1 MSNRFA
7 PEGRI
12 VRRKNAFRWAAL
24 PLAATL
30 ILVLSGCSS
39 YELSRGFLPGE
50 PGVTNH
56 TDMIV
61 NFWNG
66 SWIVL
71 WAVGLIAWGLMFY
84 AVIVYRRRKGDN
96 TMPPQMRYNNPIEA
110 LFTVV
115 PLVLVIGFFAFTAD
129 TMEKIERPVASDIN
143 IQVIG
148 KQWSWD
154 FNYLDNNVYETG
166 IQSQF
171 DGELGS
177 EAALPTLY
185 LPVNTS
191 VKIELKSRDVVH
203 SFWVIDFLYKKDTF
217 PGKTNYMYFTPQRE
231 GTYKGKCAEL
241 CGEYHSMMLF
251 NVKVVSRA
259 EFDSQMAALAAKG
272 NTGLLDDSYDRNQNL
287 PGNGSGSKG

>member
-1 MSNRFA
+1 M
-7 PEGRI
+7 
-12 VRRKNAFRWAAL
+12 RRKNAFRWAAL

-39 YELSRGFLPGE
+39 YEFSRGFLPGE

-96 TMPPQMRYNNPIEA
+96 TMPPQMRYNNPVEA

-129 TMEKIERPVASDIN
+129 TMEKIEKPVDSEMH

-154 FNYLDNNVYETG
+154 FNYKDNNVFETG
-166 IQSQF
+166 VQSQF

-191 VKIELKSRDVVH
+191 VEIELTSRDVVH

>member
-1 MSNRFA
+1 M
-7 PEGRI
+7 
-12 VRRKNAFRWAAL
+12 RRKNAFRWAAL

-39 YELSRGFLPGE
+39 YEFSRGFLPGE

-129 TMEKIERPVASDIN
+129 TMEKIERPVDSEIN

>member
-1 MSNRFA
+1 
-7 PEGRI
+7 
-12 VRRKNAFRWAAL
+12 
-24 PLAATL
+24 
-30 ILVLSGCSS
+30 
-39 YELSRGFLPGE
+39 
-50 PGVTNH
+50 
-56 TDMIV
+56 MIV
-61 NFWNG
+61 NLWNG

-71 WAVGLIAWGLMFY
+71 WIVGLIAWALMFY

-96 TMPPQMRYNNPIEA
+96 TMPPQFRYNNPIEA

-115 PLVLVIGFFAFTAD
+115 PLVLVMGFFAFTAD
-129 TMEKIERPVASDIN
+129 TMEKIEKPVDSELH

-154 FNYLDNNVYETG
+154 FNYKDNNVYETG

-191 VKIELKSRDVVH
+191 VEIELNSRDVVH

-231 GTYKGKCAEL
+231 GTYQGKCAEL

-272 NTGLLDDSYDRNQNL
+272 NTGQLDSSYDRNLNL
-287 PGNGSGSKG
+287 PGNGSDSKG

>member
-1 MSNRFA
+1 M
-7 PEGRI
+7 
-12 VRRKNAFRWAAL
+12 RRKNAFRWAAL

-39 YELSRGFLPGE
+39 YEFSRGFLPGE

-71 WAVGLIAWGLMFY
+71 WIVGLIAWGLMFY

-129 TMEKIERPVASDIN
+129 TMEKIERPVDSEIN

-191 VKIELKSRDVVH
+191 VKIELNSRDVVH

-231 GTYKGKCAEL
+231 GTYQGKCAEL

>member
-1 MSNRFA
+1 M
-7 PEGRI
+7 
-12 VRRKNAFRWAAL
+12 RRKNAFRWAAL

-129 TMEKIERPVASDIN
+129 TMEKIERPVESDIN

>member
-1 MSNRFA
+1 MRH
-7 PEGRI
+7 
-12 VRRKNAFRWAAL
+12 KNGFRWTAL

-30 ILVLSGCSS
+30 ILVLTGCSS
-39 YELSRGFLPGE
+39 YEFSRGFLPGE

-84 AVIVYRRRKGDN
+84 AVIVYRRRKGDSSL
-96 TMPPQMRYNNPIEA
+96 PEQMRYNNPIEA

-115 PLVLVIGFFAFTAD
+115 PLVMVIGFFAFTAD
-129 TMEKIERPVASDIN
+129 TMAKIEQPVDSELHV
-143 IQVIG
+143 QVIG

-154 FNYLDNNVYETG
+154 FNYTDNMVYETG

-191 VKIELKSRDVVH
+191 VEIELTSRDVVH

-217 PGKTNYMYFTPQRE
+217 PGKTNYMYVTPQRE

-251 NVKVVSRA
+251 NVKVISRA
-259 EFDSQMAALAAKG
+259 EFDTQMAALAAKG
-272 NTGLLDDSYDRNQNL
+272 NTGLLDETYNRNQNL
-287 PGNGSGSKG
+287 PGNGSEGKG

>member
-1 MSNRFA
+1 M
-7 PEGRI
+7 
-12 VRRKNAFRWAAL
+12 RRKNAFRWAAL

-39 YELSRGFLPGE
+39 YEFSRGFLPGE

>member
-1 MSNRFA
+1 M
-7 PEGRI
+7 
-12 VRRKNAFRWAAL
+12 RRKNAFRWVSL

-30 ILVLSGCSS
+30 ILVLTGCSS
-39 YELSRGFLPGE
+39 YEFSRGFLPGE

-56 TDMIV
+56 TDMV
-61 NFWNG
+61 VELWNG
-66 SWIVL
+66 AWIVL
-71 WAVGLIAWGLMFY
+71 WAVGLVAWGLMFY

-96 TMPPQMRYNNPIEA
+96 TMPEQMRYNNPIEA

-115 PLVLVIGFFAFTAD
+115 PLVMVIGFFAFTAD
-129 TMEKIERPVASDIN
+129 TMEKIERPVDSEMH

-154 FNYLDNNVYETG
+154 FNYKDNNVYETG

-171 DGELGS
+171 EGELGS

-191 VKIELKSRDVVH
+191 VEIELSSRDVVH

-272 NTGLLDDSYDRNQNL
+272 NTGQLDSSYDRNQNL
-287 PGNGSGSKG
+287 PGNGSEGKG

>member
-1 MSNRFA
+1 MRH
-7 PEGRI
+7 
-12 VRRKNAFRWAAL
+12 KNGFRWTAL

-30 ILVLSGCSS
+30 MLVLTGCSS
-39 YELSRGFLPGE
+39 YEFSRGFLPGE

-84 AVIVYRRRKGDN
+84 AVIVYRRRKGDSSL
-96 TMPPQMRYNNPIEA
+96 PEQMRYNNPIEA

-115 PLVLVIGFFAFTAD
+115 PLVMVIGFFAFTAD
-129 TMEKIERPVASDIN
+129 TMAKIEQPVDSELHV
-143 IQVIG
+143 QVIG

-154 FNYLDNNVYETG
+154 FNYTDNMVYETG

-191 VKIELKSRDVVH
+191 VEIELTSRDVVH

-217 PGKTNYMYFTPQRE
+217 PGKSNFMYVTPQRE

-272 NTGLLDDSYDRNQNL
+272 NTGLLDVTYNRNQNL
-287 PGNGSGSKG
+287 PGNGSEGKG

>member
-1 MSNRFA
+1 M
-7 PEGRI
+7 
-12 VRRKNAFRWAAL
+12 RRKNAFRWAAL

-30 ILVLSGCSS
+30 MLVLTGCSS
-39 YELSRGFLPGE
+39 YEFSRGFLPGE

-71 WAVGLIAWGLMFY
+71 WIVGLIAWGLMFY
-84 AVIVYRRRKGDN
+84 AVIVYRRRKGD
-96 TMPPQMRYNNPIEA
+96 TSLPEQMRYNNPIEA

-115 PLVLVIGFFAFTAD
+115 PLVMVIGFFAFTAD
-129 TMEKIERPVASDIN
+129 TMAKIEQPVDSELHV
-143 IQVIG
+143 QVIG

-154 FNYLDNNVYETG
+154 FNYLDNKVYETG

-191 VKIELKSRDVVH
+191 VEIELTSRDVVH

-217 PGKTNYMYFTPQRE
+217 PGKTNFMYVTPQRE

-272 NTGLLDDSYDRNQNL
+272 NNGLLDDTYNRNQNL
-287 PGNGSGSKG
+287 PGNGSESKG

>member
-1 MSNRFA
+1 M
-7 PEGRI
+7 
-12 VRRKNAFRWAAL
+12 RRKNAFRWASL

-30 ILVLSGCSS
+30 ILVLTGCSS
-39 YELSRGFLPGE
+39 YEFSRGFLPGE

-84 AVIVYRRRKGDN
+84 AVIVYRRRKGDSS
-96 TMPPQMRYNNPIEA
+96 MPEQMRYNNPIEA

-115 PLVLVIGFFAFTAD
+115 PLVMVIGFFAFTAD
-129 TMEKIERPVASDIN
+129 TMAKIEQPVDSELHV
-143 IQVIG
+143 QVIG

-154 FNYLDNNVYETG
+154 FNYLDNMVYETG

-191 VKIELKSRDVVH
+191 VEIELTSRDVVH

-217 PGKTNYMYFTPQRE
+217 PGKRNFMYLTPQRE

-272 NTGLLDDSYDRNQNL
+272 NNGLLDESYNRNQNL
-287 PGNGSGSKG
+287 PGNGTEGKG